1 MGTQSEIAAKLGF
14 SDRWLR
20 KLVED
25 GVLKDPGRNAW
36 DFADTARQI
45 IEYQGNQIARQKAEN
60 ASLRAQISNAEG
72 SSANKS
78 DEDARL
84 AKAKADKAEMEV
96 AVMRRELVPI
106 DEVAE
111 VMHGSAII
119 VKTRLNG
126 IAAKAA
132 PLAHGA
138 PTVAA
143 AEKAI
148 REQVDEA
155 LAELGKTEIITGKAK
170 ADKAGS

>member
-36 DFADTARQI
+36 DAVDAARQI
-45 IEYQGNQIARQKAEN
+45 IEHQSGVIAKQKAEI
-60 ASLRAQISNAEG
+60 ATLHSQRAAAEG
-72 SSANKS
+72 ASANKS

-96 AVMRRELVPI
+96 AEMRGELIPAGQ
-106 DEVAE
+106 VAE
-111 VMHGSAII
+111 TFHGSII
-119 VKTRLNG
+119 IMKTRLNG
-126 IAAKAA
+126 IPAKAA

-138 PTVAA
+138 PSVAA
-143 AEKAI
+143 AEKVI
-148 REQVDEA
+148 RDHVDEA
-155 LAELGKTEIITGKAK
+155 LAELGKAEIITGPKA
-170 ADKAGS
+170 AEG

>member
-1 MGTQSEIAAKLGF
+1 MGTQNEIAAKLGF

-45 IEYQGNQIARQKAEN
+45 IEHQGNQIARQKAEI
-60 ASLRAQISNAEG
+60 ASLTSRLSNAEG
-72 SSANKS
+72 TSANKS
-78 DEDARL
+78 DEDTRL

-96 AVMRRELVPI
+96 AEMRGELIPAGQ
-106 DEVAE
+106 VAE
-111 VMHGSAII
+111 ALHGSI
-119 VKTRLNG
+119 VIMKTRLNG
-126 IAAKAA
+126 IPAKAA

-143 AEKAI
+143 AEKVI
-148 REQVDEA
+148 RDQVDEA
-155 LAELGKTEIITGKAK
+155 LAELGKAEIITGPSKA
-170 ADKAGS
+170 AEG